1 LILKHILIL
10 LILFDFVVSSVTV
23 PGHLYSFPCCMWS
36 CESNY
41 QHQSNLPY
49 CTY

>member
-23 PGHLYSFPCCMWS
+23 PGHLYSLSLLYVIVWVKLS
-36 CESNY
+36 TSI
-41 QHQSNLPY
+41 
-49 CTY
+49 